1 MTYFTIPAST
11 ESRIS
16 IPAKAEKPQRDP
28 GDDVER
34 IGVSVAKA
42 AIMLDLCERSVWT
55 LMKTGKLRYVCVGTR
70 RIVSVQSLRDFVN
83 GKKEPCDS
91 KKE

>member
-1 MTYFTIPAST
+1 MTYFTIPTGT

-16 IPAKAEKPQRDP
+16 IPAKAEKSQQKS
-28 GDDVER
+28 GGDVER
-34 IGVSVAKA
+34 IGVSVANA
-42 AIMLDLCERSVWT
+42 AAMLDLCERSVWT

-70 RIVSVQSLRDFVN
+70 RIVSVQSLREFVD

-91 KKE
+91 KEE